1 MDEGSW
7 PGGLTAHGSE
17 QPRLREVPV
26 ILHGACRHGEDFR
39 RLPDRET
46 AEVAQFDD
54 FAETCIDLLEPPEGV
69 VQHQQP
75 AEVLV
80 QDKHA
85 LAQRYPGHASPAFPR
100 IPPPGV
106 IHQNLTHGSG
116 CDPEEVGSI
125 LPGDVRFSKPEVGL
139 VDEIRGLNGVSR
151 AFLGEIRR
159 GDLPELVVN
168 ERKELVQGGLVSR
181 PHIDEQL
188 CYFTG
193 RRALKEEAEYVL
205 F

>member
-17 QPRLREVPV
+17 QPRFGEVPV
-26 ILHGACRHGEDFR
+26 ILHGARGHGEDFR

-54 FAETCIDLLEPPEGV
+54 LAEPRIDLLEPPEGV
-69 VQHQQP
+69 VEHQQP

-85 LAQRYPGHASPAFPR
+85 LAQRYPGHASPAFLS
-100 IPPPGV
+100 IPPAGV
-106 IHQNLTHGSG
+106 IHQNLTHGSS

-125 LPGDVRFSKPEVGL
+125 LPGDIRFSKPEVGL
-139 VDEIRGLNGVSR
+139 VDEIRGLNGLSR
-151 AFLGEIRR
+151 AFPGKIRR
-159 GDLPELVVN
+159 GDLPELVVH
-168 ERKELVQGGLVSR
+168 EWKELVQGGLVSC
-181 PHIDEQL
+181 PNIDEKL